1 MTHVLIIGASRGIGL
16 ELVRQYRADG
26 AAVTATAR
34 DDAGLEHLRALGATA
49 VRLDV
54 TDAASASGLAWQ
66 VDGARFD
73 VAVINAGVS
82 GTRTTGLQPPDESE
96 FDHVMRTNVLGPMR
110 MLAQIAEALAPGAR
124 VAVLSSRMGS
134 IGLRAAPNS
143 WLYRAS
149 KAAVNSVLKDA
160 SLALAGQAVCVA
172 FHPGWVRTDMGG
184 ANADIDVTESVA
196 GIRRVLAGVAESDN
210 GSFYNYDGQP
220 LAW

>member
-1 MTHVLIIGASRGIGL
+1 MQVLVIGASRGIGL

-34 DDAGLEHLRALGATA
+34 DDTGLQRLRALGATA
-49 VRLDV
+49 LRLDV
-54 TDAASASGLAWQ
+54 ADEASASGLAWQ
-66 VDGARFD
+66 IDGSAFD
-73 VAVINAGVS
+73 VAIVNAGVNGS
-82 GTRTTGLQPPDESE
+82 RTAGLEPPALAE

-110 MLAQIAEALAPGAR
+110 MLPQIAEALAPAAR

-134 IGLRAAPNS
+134 IGLRSAPTS

-160 SLALAGQAVCVA
+160 SLVLAGRAVCAA

-184 ANADIDVTESVA
+184 PSADLDVADSVA
-196 GIRRVLAGVAESDN
+196 GLRRSIAALAPADN
-210 GSFYNYDGQP
+210 GGFFNFDGTP